1 MPHTFTVYKGSS
13 SGAIVEAQTTRPDL
27 EDDQVLVKVT
37 ASGLCGTDLHYRS
50 ADMALGHEGVG
61 VVEKLGPKV
70 KTLKV
75 GDRVGWGYQHDEC
88 GHCKQCLTGQDVYCP
103 GRAMYGYADL
113 DQGSFA
119 SAAVWKEAFLFKIP
133 DGLADEDAAP
143 LQCGGATVYTCF
155 DDYNIAPTARVGIL
169 GIGGLGHL
177 AIQFSAKRGCDTVVF
192 SGTDSKKEE
201 AMKLG
206 AHEFYATKDQKDLN
220 IGAPLDALLVCTSAH
235 IGKKNQRCY
244 SKMPIANKFPD
255 WSLYMSILAPGA
267 IIFPLSIESGDLV
280 VPYMP
285 LLLSG
290 LRIQG
295 SIVANR
301 ATHNRML
308 EFAARHQIKPLVN
321 KYPMSVQGL
330 EDAMKALNEGKM
342 RYRGVLVPAEKL

>member
-1 MPHTFTVYKGSS
+1 MPHSFTVYKGTS
-13 SGAIVEAQTTRPDL
+13 SGAITEAQTTRPDL
-27 EDDQVLVKVT
+27 TDDQVYVKVT
-37 ASGLCGTDLHYRS
+37 ASGLCGTDLHYRH

-61 VVEKLGPKV
+61 IVEQVGPRV
-70 KTLKV
+70 KNLKV

-103 GRAMYGYADL
+103 ERAMYGYADL

-119 SAAVWKEAFLFKIP
+119 TGAVWREAFLFKLP
-133 DGLADEDAAP
+133 EGLSDEDAAP
-143 LQCGGATVYTCF
+143 LQCGGATVWTCF
-155 DDYNIAPTARVGIL
+155 DDYNIQPTARVGIL

-206 AHEFYATKDQKDLN
+206 AHEFYATKDKKELD

-235 IGKKNQRCY
+235 I
-244 SKMPIANKFPD
+244 D
-255 WSLYMSILAPGA
+255 WSLYMSLLAPGA
-267 IIFPLSIESGDLV
+267 IIFPLSVESGDLV

-285 LLLSG
+285 LLLTG

-301 ATHNRML
+301 ATHQRML

-321 KYPMSVQGL
+321 KFPMTVQGI
-330 EDAMKALNEGKM
+330 EDAMKTLDEGKM
-342 RYRGVLVPAEKL
+342 RYRGVLVPAERL

>member
-1 MPHTFTVYKGSS
+1 MPHSFTVYKGTST
-13 SGAIVEAQTTRPDL
+13 GAVVEAQTTRPDL
-27 EDDQVLVKVT
+27 VDDQVYVKVT
-37 ASGLCGTDLHYRS
+37 ASGLCGTDLHYRH

-61 VVEKLGPKV
+61 VVEQVGPRV

-103 GRAMYGYADL
+103 ERAMYGYADL

-119 SAAVWKEAFLFKIP
+119 TGAVWREAFLFTIP
-133 DGLADEDAAP
+133 EGLADEDAAP
-143 LQCGGATVYTCF
+143 LQCGGATVWTCF

-177 AIQFSAKRGCDTVVF
+177 AIQFAAKRGCDTVVF
-192 SGTDSKKEE
+192 SGTDSKKDE
-201 AMKLG
+201 ALKLG
-206 AHEFYATKDQKDLN
+206 AHEFYATKGKKELD
-220 IGAPLDALLVCTSAH
+220 IGAQLDAFLVCTSAH
-235 IGKKNQRCY
+235 IDWATY
-244 SKMPIANKFPD
+244 MP
-255 WSLYMSILAPGA
+255 LLAPGA
-267 IIFPLSIESGDLV
+267 TIFPLSIESGDLV

-285 LLLSG
+285 VLQAG

-301 ATHNRML
+301 ATHQRML

-321 KYPMSVQGL
+321 KFPLSVRGI
-330 EDAMKALNEGKM
+330 EDALETLDSGKM
-342 RYRGVLVPAEKL
+342 RYRGVLVPADRL

>member
-1 MPHTFTVYKGSS
+1 MPHTFTVFKGTS
-13 SGAIVEAQTTRPDL
+13 SGAIAEAQTTRPDL
-27 EDDQVLVKVT
+27 QDDQVFVKVT
-37 ASGLCGTDLHYRS
+37 ASGLCGTDLHYRN
-50 ADMALGHEGVG
+50 ADMALGHEGIG
-61 VVEKLGPKV
+61 VVEQVGPKV
-70 KTLKV
+70 KNLKT

-103 GRAMYGYADL
+103 ERAMYGYADL

-119 SAAVWKEAFLFKIP
+119 SHAVWREAFLFKIP
-133 DGLADEDAAP
+133 DGLSDEEAAP

-201 AMKLG
+201 ALKLG
-206 AHEFYATKDQKDLN
+206 ANEFYATKDQKELN

-235 IGKKNQRCY
+235 I
-244 SKMPIANKFPD
+244 D
-255 WSLYMSILAPGA
+255 WSLYMSVLAPGA
-267 IIFPLSIESGDLV
+267 IIFPLSVESGDLV

-301 ATHNRML
+301 ATHIRML

-321 KYPMSVQGL
+321 KYPMTVQGL

-342 RYRGVLVPAEKL
+342 RYRGVLVPADRL